1 MAAHNDYGAA
11 GEDAAAALLEST
23 GWKLLARNWRSGRRE
38 LDLVA
43 RRGRVVAFIEV
54 RARAS
59 TAYGHPLETIGWRKR
74 VQLESA
80 ARAWIVHH
88 GQPAEV
94 YRFDVVSVVGTGPAA
109 AMEVEHLEDA
119 WRL

>member
-1 MAAHNDYGAA
+1 MAAHNDFGTA

-23 GWKLLARNWRSGRRE
+23 GWRILARNWRSGRRE

-43 RRGRVVAFIEV
+43 RRDAVIAFIEV

-74 VQLESA
+74 LQLETA
-80 ARAWIVHH
+80 ARAWLVQH
-88 GQPAEV
+88 GRPAEV
-94 YRFDVVSVVGTGPAA
+94 YRFDVVTVVGTGPAA
-109 AMEVEHLEDA
+109 AVQVEHLEDA